1 MPSDGKN
8 SPSELKMY
16 KACPMIIHVQFGFN
30 QNPIE
35 HFFFKF
41 TNMVLNKLQRK
52 PKRQWNIKGH
62 KTQND
67 DKQNKTKTLKTKK
80 MNNTD
85 PPNKLG
91 VNPVVC
97 EL

>member
-1 MPSDGKN
+1 MAAVTKN
-8 SPSELKMY
+8 R
-16 KACPMIIHVQFGFN
+16 N
-30 QNPIE
+30 
-35 HFFFKF
+35 
-41 TNMVLNKLQRK
+41 
-52 PKRQWNIKGH
+52 
-62 KTQND
+62 TQND